1 MAPPAVPDPLDGL
14 SEKVENNPGAAFTPD
29 VLTRLRELKHEDR
42 SAFEGLRARLKNAG
56 CRVTALDKVVSAE
69 DGDAGR
75 RRPKQA
81 GTLLDLAADAN
92 LFHARDGTGYAD
104 LEVNGH
110 RETWPIHSKGFRRW
124 LTHRHFETTDRAPSS
139 QALQSVLEVTDARA
153 HVDAPQSDVHVRV
166 AGHEGRLYLDLADK
180 AWRAVEIDERGWR
193 VVEESPVRFRRA
205 AGMQPLPVPLAGGS
219 VDILRPFL
227 NVACESDFVLVV
239 AWMLAAL
246 RDRGPYPMIVLS
258 GEQGSAKSTFSA
270 TVRALIDPNSAPLRA
285 LPRDE
290 RDFFISA
297 NNGYLL
303 VFDNVSRLPGWTSDT
318 LCRLATG
325 GGFAARQLYTDK
337 DEVLFDAARPVVL
350 NGIEDI
356 VTRHDLTDRA
366 LFLTLAP
373 IPEDRRQPES
383 ELRAE
388 FEQVRPQIIGAL
400 LDAVSTGLRR
410 LPETHL
416 ERLPRMADFALWATA
431 CAGALWGEGVF
442 WRAYAGNRDEAVDSV
457 LEANPVGSAIRS
469 LMATRTDWEGT
480 ASDLLAALS
489 EKVGDRV
496 AKAKSWPAS
505 ARGLSGRVRRAAAF
519 LRKVGIDVAFEK
531 EGHARTRIIR
541 IVRAA
546 DSVGERTEP
555 SKAVPDAG
563 SKGAQARSVSLPAD
577 ANRGN
582 HRPLSARGESDSPSA
597 ADRAAKDR
605 QQSTLHGAKVR
616 GTEVRRPAR
625 AQRPWTESEWR
636 QFFGERAGIAQFDG
650 RQSHEDAEALAFES
664 CVAEWVNQHPSPTD
678 FGYCAACGKPR
689 QEERTVAPFD
699 HTWLHPSCRRHWYE
713 DRRADAVAELEA
725 IGIHNTAKVSK
736 HF

>member
-1 MAPPAVPDPLDGL
+1 M
-14 SEKVENNPGAAFTPD
+14 
-29 VLTRLRELKHEDR
+29 RIQLK
-42 SAFEGLRARLKNAG
+42 KAG
-56 CRVTALDKVVSAE
+56 CRVTALDKAVAAE

-81 GTLLDLAADAN
+81 DTLLDLVADAD
-92 LFHARDGTGYAD
+92 LFHAADGTGYAD
-104 LEVNGH
+104 VEVSGH
-110 RETWPIHSKGFRRW
+110 RETWPIHGEGFRRW
-124 LTHRHFETTDRAPSS
+124 LTQRHFETTAGAPGSEALRSALRVIDSRANF
-139 QALQSVLEVTDARA
+139 
-153 HVDAPQSDVHVRV
+153 DAPQSDVHVRV

-219 VDILRPFL
+219 VDMLRPFL

-246 RDRGPYPMIVLS
+246 RDRGPYPVIVLS

-356 VTRHDLTDRA
+356 VTRHDLADRA

-388 FEQVRPQIIGAL
+388 FEQVRPKILGAL

-416 ERLPRMADFALWATA
+416 ERFPRMADFALWATA
-431 CAGALWGEGVF
+431 CVGEIWGEGVF

-457 LEANPVGSAIRS
+457 IEADPVGSAIHS
-469 LMATRTDWEGT
+469 LMATRTAWDGT

-541 IVRAA
+541 IVRAT

-563 SKGAQARSVSLPAD
+563 SKGAQMRTVSLPAG

-582 HRPLSARGESDSPSA
+582 HRPLSARGEPDSPSA
-597 ADRAAKDR
+597 ADRAVKDR
-605 QQSTLHGAKVR
+605 QQSTPHGAKVQ

-636 QFFGERAGIAQFDG
+636 QFFDERAGVAQFDG
-650 RQSHEDAEALAFES
+650 RQSREDAEALAFES
-664 CVAEWVNQHPSPTD
+664 CVAEWANQHPNPTD

-689 QEERTVAPFD
+689 QEERTVVPFD
-699 HTWLHPSCRRHWYE
+699 HTWLHPSCRRRWYE
-713 DRRADAVAELEA
+713 DRRADAVAELEG
-725 IGIHNTAKVSK
+725 IGIHNTAKFPK
-736 HF
+736 RF